1 MDPNDAPLNQIYRY
15 VQSLIQCIVLKNN
28 MTVGEYEI
36 CLQVILVFFTWESG
50 SLVLIASLHDWADQC
65 KPLAN

>member
-1 MDPNDAPLNQIYRY
+1 MFVFSAIGFNPNL
-15 VQSLIQCIVLKNN
+15 NN

-36 CLQVILVFFTWESG
+36 CLEVILVYFTWESG